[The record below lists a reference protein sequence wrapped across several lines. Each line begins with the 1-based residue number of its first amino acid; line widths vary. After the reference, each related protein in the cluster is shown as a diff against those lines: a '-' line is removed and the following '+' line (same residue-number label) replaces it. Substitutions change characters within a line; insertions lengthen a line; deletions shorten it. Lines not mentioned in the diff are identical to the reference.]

1 MGPFEL
7 EGSPIAFA
15 AAGLLVAVAFALGVA
30 ASTEPAPGRDA
41 GARVAYAECL
51 VAGRGRIDCA
61 PRREAALTLCAARR
75 PVAECEELL
84 AQADRAPRGIVAEAE
99 AARVAG
105 PLHGSARRA
114 AVGAA
119 LALAALAAVVAL
131 RRPRPGGVARLA
143 AGAVAGLALASVPA
157 LAAAAFGVLVSA
169 VVPRSEVAL
178 VGFGL
183 FVATFA
189 AVVGMPVAA
198 GAADAPGAGRRRR
211 VHASLAAVAVGMSL
225 WIVLVGPIPSGAAG
239 ALQALSA
246 VVLALAGYLA
256 PRAP

>member
-15 AAGLLVAVAFALGVA
+15 AAGLLVAVAFAFGVA
-30 ASTEPAPGRDA
+30 ASTEPAPARDV

-51 VAGRGRIDCA
+51 HAGRGRADCA
-61 PRREAALTLCAARR
+61 PRREAALMLCAARR

-84 AQADRAPRGIVAEAE
+84 AETDHGPERVVAEAE

-105 PLHGSARRA
+105 PLHGSPRRG

-119 LALAALAAVVAL
+119 LALAALASVVAL
-131 RRPRPGGVARLA
+131 RRPRVAVLARLA
-143 AGAVAGLALASVPA
+143 AGAMMGLALASVPA

-169 VVPRSEVAL
+169 VVPRSEIAL

-198 GAADAPGAGRRRR
+198 GAADAPGADRRRR
-211 VHASLAAVAVGMSL
+211 VHASLGVVAGGMAL
-225 WIVLVGPIPSGAAG
+225 WIVLVGPIPAGVAG

-246 VVLALAGYLA
+246 VALALTGYLA
-256 PRAP
+256 PRPS